1 MIKSEK
7 GKENGTQDGTLQDAT
22 GKVDGFVVSF
32 QIPHKRTK
40 IKKEKV
46 PIILLFSETFE
57 SSHPWWYVLC
67 RRVDAFP

>member
-1 MIKSEK
+1 MIKSGK
-7 GKENGTQDGTLQDAT
+7 GKENGAQDGTLQDVT

-40 IKKEKV
+40 IKKV
-46 PIILLFSETFE
+46 PIILLFSETFK

-67 RRVDAFP
+67 HRVDAFP